1 MGFITLSKYLKFFL
15 GSRVD
20 TEIIYLLRSRSN
32 FFKYSTET
40 LFKHSANSEEIFSP
54 QLKTGSVVTSNNSFF
69 TVSDM
74 VIIASECFNET

>member
-54 QLKTGSVVTSNNSFF
+54 QLKTEVL
-69 TVSDM
+69 
-74 VIIASECFNET
+74 